1 MLVSLESEK
10 FFRQCPELESVQCT
24 LLLSGTI
31 RRNAQ
36 SEYGRRY
43 GFEGI
48 GNLNDFRR
56 RVPLVTYEDI
66 RGDIDRMAAGGN
78 NVLTAERVLAF
89 FKTSGSLAA
98 PKLIPVTPS
107 LVREKA
113 RAFGVFWQE
122 VYRAHPSLRT
132 GRVVANFTDSGQV
145 ERTRGGHEV
154 LSEATFWGRRTH
166 GLHSRERWPIP
177 RELRFIADHEHRH
190 YAAARLILQGPLHG
204 MMCLN
209 PSTLLMFCRVIEE
222 WSGQL
227 FAGLYNGDW
236 GRADRDFLTGLP
248 PELHEHLK
256 ADKALARDLSATIE
270 PGSTL
275 KLKRFWPMLEQTIC
289 WRSQIVQPY
298 YRQLAPYLEGIDER
312 DYITQS
318 SECIMAIA
326 MQDRVSGG
334 PLAYQSHFF
343 EFIPETEIEAENPKT
358 CFAWELE
365 RGKCYELVATTGGGL
380 YRYRT
385 GDCIRVNEFQALVP
399 VIEFLYRTGRT
410 SSMTGEKLTEFQVSE
425 AARRTRDR
433 CGIAPREIL
442 CFPRSGR
449 IPHYGVLLNWMD
461 ERTPADITAHRE
473 AISRWVREFD
483 CQLSQLN
490 NEYGDKCASGRLGA
504 IMGLV
509 AGSRGFEEYRQM
521 RRVAAVSEVQRKSEV
536 LNAGLDLDRTIT
548 IMDIIHAD

>member
-1 MLVSLESEK
+1 MLVSLESEL
-10 FFRQCPELESVQCT
+10 FFRQCGEIKPVQKT
-24 LLLSGTI
+24 LLLDNIG
-31 RRNAQ
+31 RNVQ
-36 SEYGRRY
+36 CEYGRRH
-43 GFEGI
+43 GFGDI
-48 GNLNDFRR
+48 KNPDDFRR
-56 RVPLVTYEDI
+56 RVPLVSYEDI
-66 RGDIDRMAAGGN
+66 RADVDRMAAGERK
-78 NVLTAERVLAF
+78 VLTTERVLAF

-98 PKLIPVTPS
+98 PKLVPVTPS

-122 VYRAHPSLRT
+122 VYKAHPSLRT
-132 GRVVANFTDSGQV
+132 GRVIANFTDSGQV
-145 ERTRGGHEV
+145 ERTGGGHDV

-166 GLHSRERWPIP
+166 GLHARERWPIP
-177 RELRFIADHEHRH
+177 RELRFIADHAHRH

-222 WSGQL
+222 RTEQL
-227 FAGLYNGDW
+227 LGGLRDGDW
-236 GRADRDFLTGLP
+236 GRADDDFLAGLP
-248 PELHEHLK
+248 AVLSSHLK
-256 ADKALARDLSATIE
+256 ADKARTAALSAAME
-270 PGSTL
+270 RSPAL
-275 KLKRFWPMLEQTIC
+275 RLKRLWPMLEQVIC

-326 MQDRVSGG
+326 VQDRVSGG

-343 EFIPETEIEAENPKT
+343 EFIPDTEIDAPNPDT
-358 CFAWELE
+358 CFGWELE
-365 RGKCYELVATTGGGL
+365 QGKCYEPVVTTGGGL

-385 GDCIRVNEFQALVP
+385 GDCIWVNGFQAQVP

-425 AARRTRDR
+425 AVRRTREQ
-433 CGIAPREIL
+433 CGSAPREIL

-449 IPHYGVLLNWMD
+449 VPHYAVLLNWVD
-461 ERTPADITAHRE
+461 ERVPADVAAHRQ
-473 AISRWVREFD
+473 AIRQWIKEFD
-483 CQLSQLN
+483 CQLSRLN
-490 NEYGDKCASGRLGA
+490 PEYGDKCASGRLGA
-504 IMGLV
+504 MMGLI
-509 AGSRGFEEYRQM
+509 AGGRGFEEYRRM
-521 RRVAAVSEVQRKSEV
+521 RQAASVSDVQRKSEV

-548 IMDIIHAD
+548 VMDIVHAN